1 MVRNLAIS
9 AVAISEALRDFTN
22 TCRLNIDIKDIE
34 WAGLKP
40 AAYIHSVSIIGGPR
54 NVQNREI
61 LSLNAV
67 DTKVISPE
75 KTEDSVV
82 FRGTERLY
90 AEKDIVAF
98 LQELGAYLEVSGMLS
113 EVLNC

>member
-1 MVRNLAIS
+1 MVRNLAIA
-9 AVAISEALRDFTN
+9 AVALSEALREFESTMHISN
-22 TCRLNIDIKDIE
+22 DIKDIE
-34 WAGLKP
+34 WSGLKP
-40 AAYIHSVSIIGGPR
+40 AAYIHSVSIVGGPR
-54 NVQNREI
+54 NIQNREI
-61 LSLNAV
+61 LSLNAM

-98 LQELGAYLEVSGMLS
+98 LQELSAYLEVSGILS
-113 EVLNC
+113 EVLNG